1 MSSHLASLRR
11 TKTDFPDQTSSPLR
25 HGSTASTNS
34 SIYTV
39 SSSSFA
45 PSRTSTVSSAASIG
59 SVLGHRRGKSEVNTT
74 ISEEMSGGAFQGKG
88 WANAGA
94 TYENIR
100 RSLRPLSQAPNS
112 SPNSSPSTTKQP
124 AYRHNRSQTVDNPQY
139 WKENRPQT
147 PESRHVHHQ
156 DVETPKEKVSYND
169 QSPTKASSPHNWSP
183 HAVSPNAKSQVR
195 AHHAHSL
202 SNPPQITHTLS
213 APELETFQKSSTG
226 HLRTL
231 SKFAKSGE
239 TEEFALDSYGAS
251 VVGLQGRR
259 RLKRTDTVTGN
270 TGPTVGRKKPASAWA
285 AGSWMDKQRQFLQA
299 YEYLCHIG
307 EAKEW
312 IEEVIQKQIPPIV
325 QLEEALRDGVTL
337 AEVVQAMY
345 PNRTFRIFRNPRL
358 QYRHSDNI
366 ALFFRFLDEV
376 ELPEL
381 FRFELI
387 DLYEKKNLPK
397 VIHCVHALSWLMFKK
412 GLVDFRMG
420 NLVGQLEF
428 EHHELEQTQKGLD
441 KAGVSMPSFS
451 GMAANF
457 GAEPE
462 PEPEPEPE
470 SEEDRIH
477 RELHE
482 NEASIAEFQA
492 QIKGA
497 MLRLKLGNLM
507 NDLWDFEPFLV
518 ELQSRIR
525 GDWARQVVQYR
536 LDMKTFAVN
545 LQAICRAFMVRNR
558 QRGDKENYQAR
569 ELDVLRLQT
578 LIRGAKARAQVD
590 RVRTSMRK
598 EESGI
603 KMIQAALRGAL
614 QRKAVDD
621 LYGGTKYAEGEVLM
635 LQAAIRGALQRK
647 HFSKQYEATQSA
659 EREVIE
665 LQALIR
671 GALQRSQFTKHYDA
685 VHSTEPDVVELQ
697 ALIRGVLQ
705 RSQFTQQ
712 YEAVR
717 SCEPDVVELQ
727 ALIRGALQR
736 SQFMKQY
743 EATRSAESGV
753 IELQALI
760 RGALVRQQMS
770 VQYEEIDEAGVDTEL
785 LQALIRGMLTRKGI
799 EETKSSLAQEV
810 SSITSI
816 QAGAR
821 AFAVRKFQSQQAE
834 ALAKTE
840 NECTSLQS
848 IVRGNAVRAHL
859 RNLRQDLNQHVPAV
873 IELQSVSRANAV
885 RSFLDSQ
892 RASLKG
898 EEGSILAL
906 QSMARGTILRKNL
919 DADAEALEQED
930 LVITNLQALIRAAIL
945 RIDVGGILEQLD
957 DCEDEVS
964 QFQAQIRAMLVRV
977 DVGQTLADL
986 AAVEDVVMDLQS
998 QIRGHLVRSRFEAKR
1013 RHYRENMDKVIKA
1026 QSFIRGRIQG
1036 QAYKSLTTGKN
1047 PPVGTVKGFVHLLN
1061 DSEFDFDEEIEFER
1075 TRKLVVQ
1082 QVRQNELAEQ
1092 YISQLDIKIALLVKN
1107 KITLDEVVK
1116 HQKHFGGHVGSLLPN
1131 REISSKDPFD
1141 LKALNKTSRRKLEQ
1155 YQVFFFLLQTQS
1167 QYLARLFRRLRELN
1181 TAEKEYERIRHLMMG
1196 LFGYSQ
1202 KRREEYYLIKLLAR
1216 SAREEIESFDSL
1228 HEYLRCSSFWNKLFA
1243 SYIKSPRDRK
1253 FMRDI
1258 LGPIVRENVV
1268 ENPDLDLESD
1278 PMQIYRSAINN
1289 EELRTGK
1296 RSRRRPDIPREEAI
1310 KDPETRATFI
1320 QHLQDLRD
1328 IADQFFSAFE
1338 ELLYR
1343 MPFGIRYIAKQMYES
1358 LLHRFPRE
1366 NPGFVLQT
1374 AGHWVWRNYFHPAMV
1389 EPERY
1394 GVVDR
1399 GLTQEQ
1405 KRNLSEIS
1413 KVIAQVASGRLFG
1426 AENVYLQPL
1435 NTYIGDSIQRLGQIW
1450 GDMVSVQEAETYF
1463 DIDEFNDLYAKTK
1476 PTLYIKMS
1484 DIFSIHQLI
1493 ASEIHYICQNP
1504 EDILKEVIRD
1514 LGNVKSNESELMSVN
1529 SSEISLTLNPKLA
1542 QVEDPEADVKALFME
1557 TKRCILYIIRV
1568 QTGANLMEI
1577 MVKSPTEEDEA
1588 KWMML
1593 VRDELTANNTRQ
1605 SAYSEANTM
1614 VDLASMSYSELK
1626 QTALEN
1632 ILRLEQTG
1640 KIRRDNYYQD
1650 LLNAIAI
1657 DIRTKHRRRIQ
1668 RERELDSARMTLTRL
1683 NDQAIWLEQ
1692 QLKTYNDYIEQA
1704 MVTLQNKKGKKRFL
1718 MPFTK
1723 QWDHQRELQKSG
1735 KVFKFGSYK
1744 YSARN
1749 LADKGVL
1756 VHWKGY
1762 TERQWDRVDL
1772 TISSNEVGVFT
1783 LDGSSGPMMVPGA
1796 NAQVP
1801 LDDLLQAQFNNM
1813 QFLDFFDGHLRVN
1826 VNLFLHLIMRKFYNE

>member
-1 MSSHLASLRR
+1 MSSNLASSRR
-11 TKTDFPDQTSSPLR
+11 TQTDLPDQTSNPLR
-25 HGSTASTNS
+25 HGSTASTSS

-45 PSRTSTVSSAASIG
+45 PSRTSTVSSTASSG
-59 SVLGHRRGKSEVNTT
+59 SVPGHRRGKSEVNTP
-74 ISEEMSGGAFQGKG
+74 ISEAMAGGASDGKS

-112 SPNSSPSTTKQP
+112 SPVAAKQ
-124 AYRHNRSQTVDNPQY
+124 AAFRHSRSQTVDNPQY

-147 PESRHVHHQ
+147 PESRPAHPQ
-156 DVETPKEKVSYND
+156 DVDTLKEKPSYID
-169 QSPTKASSPHNWSP
+169 QSPTKTSSP
-183 HAVSPNAKSQVR
+183 HAVSPNTKTQVK

-202 SNPPQITHTLS
+202 SNPPPFTHTLS

-259 RLKRTDTVTGN
+259 RLKRADTVTGN
-270 TGPTVGRKKPASAWA
+270 NSPIARKKPAASAWT

-325 QLEEALRDGVTL
+325 QLEEGLRDGVTL

-345 PNRTFRIFRNPRL
+345 PNRTFRIFRHPRL

-482 NEASIAEFQA
+482 SEASIVDFQA
-492 QIKGA
+492 QLKGA

-525 GDWARQVVQYR
+525 GDWARQIVQYR
-536 LDMKTFAVN
+536 LDMRKFAVH
-545 LQAICRAFMVRNR
+545 LQAICRAFLVRQR
-558 QRGDKENYQAR
+558 QRGDRENYQAQ
-569 ELDVLRLQT
+569 EIDVLRLQT

-590 RVRTSMRK
+590 RVRSCMRK

-614 QRKAVDD
+614 QRQKVYD
-621 LYGGTKYAEGEVLM
+621 LYESTRGAEKDVLL

-647 HFSKQYEATQSA
+647 QLATQYEETHSA
-659 EREVIE
+659 ETDVTE

-671 GALQRSQFTKHYDA
+671 GALQRSQLAKQYDA
-685 VHSTEPDVVELQ
+685 VQSTEPDVVELQ
-697 ALIRGVLQ
+697 AHIRGVLQ
-705 RSQFTQQ
+705 RSRLAKQHEATQAT
-712 YEAVR
+712 EA
-717 SCEPDVVELQ
+717 DVTVLQ
-727 ALIRGALQR
+727 ALIRGA
-736 SQFMKQY
+736 S
-743 EATRSAESGV
+743 
-753 IELQALI
+753 
-760 RGALVRQQMS
+760 VRQQMS
-770 VQYEEIDEAGVDTEL
+770 TQNEAMNATTASTAS
-785 LQALIRGMLTRKGI
+785 LQGLIRGLLTRKGI
-799 EETKSSLAQEV
+799 EETKSLLSQEV
-810 SSITSI
+810 PSITSI

-821 AFAVRKFQSQQAE
+821 ALAARKFLSQQAE
-834 ALAKTE
+834 ALSKTA
-840 NECTSLQS
+840 NECASLQS
-848 IVRGNAVRAHL
+848 IVRGNALRAEL
-859 RNLRQDLNQHVPAV
+859 DRLRQDLNEHVPSV
-873 IELQSVSRANAV
+873 IDVQSISRANAV
-885 RSFLDSQ
+885 RSFLNSQ
-892 RASLKG
+892 RESLKG
-898 EEGSILAL
+898 EETSILAL
-906 QSMARGTILRKNL
+906 QSMARAVILRKRL
-919 DADAEALEQED
+919 EADAQALQQEEP
-930 LVITNLQALIRAAIL
+930 VITNLQALIRAAIL
-945 RIDVGGILEQLD
+945 RIDVGGILEELD
-957 DCEDEVS
+957 DCEYEIS
-964 QFQAQIRAMLVRV
+964 HFQAQIRAMLVRV

-986 AAVEDVVMDLQS
+986 AAAEDVVMDLQS
-998 QIRGHLVRSRFEAKR
+998 HIRGHLVRSRFEEKR

-1026 QSFIRGRIQG
+1026 QSYIRGRIQG
-1036 QAYKSLTTGKN
+1036 QAYKSLTSGKN

-1082 QVRQNELAEQ
+1082 QVRQNEMAEQ
-1092 YISQLDIKIALLVKN
+1092 YIGQLDIKIALLVRN

-1155 YQVFFFLLQTQS
+1155 YQVLFFLLQTQS

-1181 TAEKEYERIRHLMMG
+1181 TPEKEYDRIRHLMMG

-1228 HEYLRCSSFWNKLFA
+1228 HEYLRCNSFWNKLFA

-1258 LGPIVRENVV
+1258 LGTVVRENVV
-1268 ENPDLDLESD
+1268 ENPELDLESD
-1278 PMQIYRSAINN
+1278 PIQIYRSAINN

-1296 RSRRRPDIPREEAI
+1296 RSRRRLDILREEAI
-1310 KDPETRATFI
+1310 RDPETRATFI

-1358 LLHRFPRE
+1358 LLARFPQE
-1366 NPGFVLQT
+1366 NPGFILQT

-1389 EPERY
+1389 EPEKY
-1394 GVVDR
+1394 GVIDR

-1435 NTYIGDSIQRLGQIW
+1435 NSYIGDSIQRLGQIW
-1450 GDMVSVQEAETYF
+1450 GDMVSVQDAETYF

-1493 ASEIHYICQNP
+1493 ASEVHYICQNP
-1504 EDILKEVIRD
+1504 DDILKEVIRD

-1529 SSEISLTLNPKLA
+1529 SSEINLTLNPKLA

-1568 QTGANLMEI
+1568 QTGANLMDI
-1577 MVKSPTEEDEA
+1577 MVKPPTEEDEA
-1588 KWMML
+1588 KWMTL
-1593 VRDELTANNTRQ
+1593 VRDELSANNTRR
-1605 SAYSEANTM
+1605 SPYSEATTM
-1614 VDLASMSYSELK
+1614 VDLASMSYTELK

-1632 ILRLEQTG
+1632 ILQLEQTG

-1668 RERELDSARMTLTRL
+1668 RERELDSARMTLARL
-1683 NDQAIWLEQ
+1683 NDQAIWLDQ

-1749 LADKGVL
+1749 LADRGVL

-1783 LDGSSGPMMVPGA
+1783 IDGSSGPMMIPGA